1 MSRGGPLVGAS
12 AGDRSAEER
21 SAGIVWLTV
30 DDGLWVAEPAGE
42 FAGMIVKRGEGS
54 FERTDRIGRPVGLFA
69 TLGEAEQSP

>member
-1 MSRGGPLVGAS
+1 M
-12 AGDRSAEER
+12 
-21 SAGIVWLTV
+21 WLTV